1 MAITEYPA
9 PGTRV
14 HAEWK
19 QGDEYGELYMNYD
32 GTVVAWEDHFP
43 DFHRHGLFASGVIVE
58 IDVETYD
65 SNVNDH
71 PSSPFGINDFKEVTI
86 IE

>member
-32 GTVVAWEDHFP
+32 GTVEAWEDHFP
-43 DFHRHGLFASGVIVE
+43 EDTTGDYFATGVVVK
-58 IDVETYD
+58 IDTDTYE

-71 PSSPFGINDFKEVTI
+71 PSSPFGINHFKEVTI